1 MMLKRISAF
10 SLILI
15 IVAGIGISNSAQPV
29 SLRNLVDEALNNNPQ
44 IQAAKF
50 RYEAARARISLLRS
64 LDNPKFEYEYD
75 KITADMY
82 AVMRGKTGPMNTFS
96 ISQEIPF
103 PTKLILKKQSAQK
116 EANAFEQDYKETQ
129 AKVIKDVK
137 DAYFQLF
144 LSEKKISLTKENLD
158 LLNQLVET
166 INKKYSVNLAS
177 QQDALKA
184 QVEHS
189 KLSNQLVLLE
199 QEEKIY
205 QSMLNSLLNRQVQE
219 ELIPVQEKDKGDL
232 QLVEEKILQL
242 TKENRPEL
250 KSFKEMLRKSE
261 IDFALSKQEYLPDF
275 MLKYK
280 REEKDGRFPFGS
292 WAGSVGFTIPLWF
305 WDKQNS
311 FVREAKAD
319 LEQARA
325 QYKAEENA
333 VVFESRSAYAKFE
346 AAKKLV
352 KIYETGVL
360 PQAQAAV
367 ENAQK
372 SYASKSIDFL
382 DLLDTLRSEREFQME
397 YFEALA
403 NLEIAL
409 ADLERS
415 AGTDLI

>member
-1 MMLKRISAF
+1 M
-10 SLILI
+10 
-15 IVAGIGISNSAQPV
+15 
-29 SLRNLVDEALNNNPQ
+29 
-44 IQAAKF
+44 
-50 RYEAARARISLLRS
+50 
-64 LDNPKFEYEYD
+64 
-75 KITADMY
+75 
-82 AVMRGKTGPMNTFS
+82 
-96 ISQEIPF
+96 
-103 PTKLILKKQSAQK
+103 
-116 EANAFEQDYKETQ
+116 
-129 AKVIKDVK
+129 
-137 DAYFQLF
+137 
-144 LSEKKISLTKENLD
+144 
-158 LLNQLVET
+158 
-166 INKKYSVNLAS
+166 
-177 QQDALKA
+177 
-184 QVEHS
+184 
-189 KLSNQLVLLE
+189 
-199 QEEKIY
+199 
-205 QSMLNSLLNRQVQE
+205 
-219 ELIPVQEKDKGDL
+219 
-232 QLVEEKILQL
+232 
-242 TKENRPEL
+242 
-250 KSFKEMLRKSE
+250 
-261 IDFALSKQEYLPDF
+261 PDF

-280 REEKDGRFPFGS
+280 REEKDGRFPSGS

>member
-15 IVAGIGISNSAQPV
+15 IVASIGISNSAQPV
-29 SLRNLVDEALNNNPQ
+29 SLKNLVDEALNNNPQ